1 MYENSH
7 ETAATEVYET
17 GPLKRPASWSRNSL
31 VTLASSSSRSSSSIS
46 IEENELPVQ
55 LQSPRSPND
64 CENSTPQ
71 KISTPQAG
79 STSPAPMRSLSMMDL
94 HRLHRSSSS
103 VHLKDKKVD

>member
-7 ETAATEVYET
+7 ETASAEVYET
-17 GPLKRPASWSRNSL
+17 GTPKRPASWSRNSL
-31 VTLASSSSRSSSSIS
+31 VTLASSSSRSSSSVS

-55 LQSPRSPND
+55 LQSLRPDD
-64 CENSTPQ
+64 CETSTSQ
-71 KISTPQAG
+71 KISTSQAG

-103 VHLKDKKVD
+103 IRLKDKKVD